1 MLKIW
6 TTVFELPEE
15 GLNLED
21 AVVTCLQATRSE
33 IELLRSR
40 LLSID
45 VAEDMMS
52 PGLPRLRNYTSTTAL
67 NSGWNNFRE
76 EAIRPENRLFLV
88 WANWALRDDVED
100 DMSAND
106 LATLTGE
113 LDSLEKSLNESDMT
127 SYLRG
132 FVQRQIDVI
141 RGALRVYRVQGVRPI
156 EEALKQVAGAYTV
169 DKVRVESEHEK
180 ASESTKSVVQ
190 KVGAFIEK
198 TAKIAD
204 QLDKIRKAADGAV
217 TLASTVGPTLIA
229 IFSKS

>member
-76 EAIRPENRLFLV
+76 EAIRSENRLFLV

-113 LDSLEKSLNESDMT
+113 LVFNCVS
-127 SYLRG
+127 
-132 FVQRQIDVI
+132 
-141 RGALRVYRVQGVRPI
+141 
-156 EEALKQVAGAYTV
+156 
-169 DKVRVESEHEK
+169 
-180 ASESTKSVVQ
+180 
-190 KVGAFIEK
+190 
-198 TAKIAD
+198 
-204 QLDKIRKAADGAV
+204 
-217 TLASTVGPTLIA
+217 
-229 IFSKS
+229 

>member
-1 MLKIW
+1 MNTAGRLLSIYDQLLSHQLGNDVAMLKIW

-113 LDSLEKSLNESDMT
+113 LVFNCVS
-127 SYLRG
+127 
-132 FVQRQIDVI
+132 
-141 RGALRVYRVQGVRPI
+141 
-156 EEALKQVAGAYTV
+156 
-169 DKVRVESEHEK
+169 
-180 ASESTKSVVQ
+180 
-190 KVGAFIEK
+190 
-198 TAKIAD
+198 
-204 QLDKIRKAADGAV
+204 
-217 TLASTVGPTLIA
+217 
-229 IFSKS
+229 

>member
-1 MLKIW
+1 
-6 TTVFELPEE
+6 
-15 GLNLED
+15 
-21 AVVTCLQATRSE
+21 
-33 IELLRSR
+33 
-40 LLSID
+40 
-45 VAEDMMS
+45 
-52 PGLPRLRNYTSTTAL
+52 
-67 NSGWNNFRE
+67 
-76 EAIRPENRLFLV
+76 
-88 WANWALRDDVED
+88 
-100 DMSAND
+100 
-106 LATLTGE
+106 
-113 LDSLEKSLNESDMT
+113 MT

>member
-1 MLKIW
+1 MNTAGRLLSIYDQLLSHQLGNDVAMLKIW

-156 EEALKQVAGAYTV
+156 EEALLTSQ
-169 DKVRVESEHEK
+169 
-180 ASESTKSVVQ
+180 
-190 KVGAFIEK
+190 
-198 TAKIAD
+198 
-204 QLDKIRKAADGAV
+204 
-217 TLASTVGPTLIA
+217 
-229 IFSKS
+229 